1 MGGRLTKARR
11 WPAREADYVP
21 AGDYKDS
28 TCNSARP
35 NHGDDAHEAVRRGRR
50 TPLMADALGT
60 LGLLQSLGQGS
71 IPWLATRLRCGFESH
86 CLDNGALSG
95 CGDSG
100 MVQWEHAANVWRAQE
115 RVRYPLFGRKAG
127 YGVEA
132 AQRSF
137 SRQRLGT
144 VHELA
149 ADPNSSGRTLNAIRH
164 LSVGKPGRDGK
175 PCGERPRESV
185 PCSGSWSGDSAGLL
199 NRKWWVRFPH
209 RAFGSAPRRL
219 MRVSDNQPPRG

>member
-1 MGGRLTKARR
+1 MATMRTRQCEGVDGPHYGPL
-11 WPAREADYVP
+11 
-21 AGDYKDS
+21 AGA
-28 TCNSARP
+28 T
-35 NHGDDAHEAVRRGRR
+35 R
-50 TPLMADALGT
+50 TPTKSGAGFDPLVGYSVAMWVRVPLP
-60 LGLLQSLGQGS
+60 GQRR
-71 IPWLATRLRCGFESH
+71 PFRVWRLRYGAMGACSH
-86 CLDNGALSG
+86 
-95 CGDSG
+95 
-100 MVQWEHAANVWRAQE
+100 VWRAQE

-127 YGVEA
+127 HGVEA
-132 AQRSF
+132 AQRLF
-137 SRQRLGT
+137 SRRRMSASHSA
-144 VHELA
+144 VA